1 MKGRV
6 KAGDKAP
13 WCHRMGKRFTGYF
26 LKDSITISFRIS
38 ERLIHLE
45 LADLVA
51 TGIYLDSSWP
61 HPAQANVRTGS
72 DVKKPELCADC
83 GTLHKEIFSF
93 KRLKG
98 HRKGKEWELVVQ
110 PVIERWGTFVAQY
123 T

>member
-13 WCHRMGKRFTGYF
+13 WCHRMGKYFTGF
-26 LKDSITISFRIS
+26 LLKDLVIISFHIS

-51 TGIYLDSSWP
+51 TGIYLDPAWP
-61 HPAQANVRTGS
+61 HPAQTNGRTGS
-72 DVKKPELCADC
+72 DVKKSELCADC
-83 GTLHKEIFSF
+83 GTLHKEIFPF

-110 PVIERWGTFVAQY
+110 PVIERWGNFVAQFA
-123 T
+123 